1 MIKVLVIE
9 DSSVVRTFLVYCL
22 ALDPEIEVTST
33 ANNGIEAVVKAV
45 KLKKPHIITMDINMP
60 DMNGLETIRKIM
72 ESVPVPVVIVTGSYD
87 TTEVAT
93 TYRALEAGAVAIVQ
107 RPCGIGHPEHETT
120 LKELVRTVKLMSEV
134 KVVRRWPAVQRK
146 TGIRAV
152 SPPETTRHQ
161 KIQVVA
167 MGASTGGPVALQIIL
182 SGLPMDF
189 PLPVLIVQHIAEGF
203 TRGFTKWLNQD
214 TDFSVHVARDGE
226 HILAKHVYVAPD
238 GFHMGIKHTS
248 QIELTRDEPENGL
261 RPSVSYLFRSV
272 AKAYGENAVA
282 VLLTGMGND
291 GVIELKRLK
300 EIGSV
305 CIVQDEESSIIFGMP
320 GQAVKLDAFTH
331 VLSPEGIAAML
342 KKLACH

>member
-1 MIKVLVIE
+1 MIKVLVVE
-9 DSSVVRTFLVYCL
+9 DSSVVKTFLVYCL

-214 TDFSVHVARDGE
+214 TDLSVHVA
-226 HILAKHVYVAPD
+226 
-238 GFHMGIKHTS
+238 
-248 QIELTRDEPENGL
+248 
-261 RPSVSYLFRSV
+261 
-272 AKAYGENAVA
+272 
-282 VLLTGMGND
+282 
-291 GVIELKRLK
+291 
-300 EIGSV
+300 
-305 CIVQDEESSIIFGMP
+305 
-320 GQAVKLDAFTH
+320 
-331 VLSPEGIAAML
+331 
-342 KKLACH
+342 